1 MLLSLD
7 TALTISCQRDTL
19 TQPSIHAAGAI
30 TCYVPGNIPTTMRT
44 TCISTAACHAC
55 ITCYV
60 GHTLLHDS
68 CHDVVLSCGGAHFP
82 PQPQT
87 R

>member
-60 GHTLLHDS
+60 GHTLLHDKQS
-68 CHDVVLSCGGAHFP
+68 IPAEGRQVLPVDEGHG
-82 PQPQT
+82 
-87 R
+87 